1 MAEILSPAGGPEQLF
16 AAVQSGADAVYL
28 GLKRFSARG
37 SAVNFDEQQ
46 LKEAVSFCHQ
56 RGVKV
61 YAAVNTMLF
70 DGELPDCAETL
81 RILCETGVDAA
92 IVQDPAIAELAQSC
106 CPELELHA
114 STQMTLH
121 TAEGCEFARRL
132 GYTRTVLSRE
142 LPADVIKEL
151 CKLQNMEIEIF
162 VHGALCM
169 SVSGQCLMSAVVG
182 GRSANRGICAQPCRL
197 PCSVKKGRQDHAL
210 SLKDMSILRDL
221 PKLAEFGVD
230 SMKIE
235 GRMKRPEYAA
245 LSANCAKKALAG
257 EDYDERLLADVFS
270 RGGFTDGYL
279 KRRTGEYVRD
289 MAIMDAAKAIAF
301 CTVNAGDVSDYIF
314 GKKQGAGALPIVLL
328 PTTCGT
334 GSEGNQIAVLTNP
347 ETKDKKAL
355 YTMQV
360 MPRVSVIDPD
370 VMTTMPKSV
379 LSSVGFDAF
388 THSLEAYTSKKANPI
403 TDAQA
408 LLGMQLLA
416 DDLPKLVSGEGG
428 AAEWEAVSLAAT
440 LGGMVIGAAG
450 VSAAHGME
458 HPASGLK
465 NIVHGR
471 GLAALT
477 PPIVERLAPADPVK
491 FARVSVLLGG
501 SGAEDCAESIRRFL
515 KAIDLSVKLSDLG
528 ITAEDV
534 PWMTENCMKISIGN
548 LKNAPVTFSREEVEQ
563 IYREAL

>member
-1 MAEILSPAGGPEQLF
+1 MDFSYHMPADLRFGRGLADKIGDICKEIGGEKVLVVTGTGSTKRSGLLDRVLDSLKAAGLG
-16 AAVQSGADAVYL
+16 AAVFDKVTQNPLTTTVY
-28 GLKRFSARG
+28 
-37 SAVNFDEQQ
+37 E
-46 LKEAVSFCHQ
+46 
-56 RGVKV
+56 GV
-61 YAAVNTMLF
+61 
-70 DGELPDCAETL
+70 
-81 RILCETGVDAA
+81 
-92 IVQDPAIAELAQSC
+92 ELAK
-106 CPELELHA
+106 
-114 STQMTLH
+114 
-121 TAEGCEFARRL
+121 AEGCGVIL
-132 GYTRTVLSRE
+132 G
-142 LPADVIKEL
+142 
-151 CKLQNMEIEIF
+151 
-162 VHGALCM
+162 
-169 SVSGQCLMSAVVG
+169 VG
-182 GRSANRGICAQPCRL
+182 GGS
-197 PCSVKKGRQDHAL
+197 
-210 SLKDMSILRDL
+210 
-221 PKLAEFGVD
+221 
-230 SMKIE
+230 
-235 GRMKRPEYAA
+235 
-245 LSANCAKKALAG
+245 
-257 EDYDERLLADVFS
+257 
-270 RGGFTDGYL
+270 
-279 KRRTGEYVRD
+279 
-289 MAIMDAAKAIAF
+289 IMDAAKAIAF

-471 GLAALT
+471 GLAALP
-477 PPIVERLAPADPVK
+477 PPIVERLATADPEK

-501 SGAEDCAESIRRFL
+501 SGAEDCADSIRRFL
-515 KAIDLSVKLSDLG
+515 KAIDLSVKLGDLG

>member
-1 MAEILSPAGGPEQLF
+1 MDFSYHMPADLRFGRGLADKIGDICKEIGGEKVLVVTGTGSTKRSGLLDRVLDSLKAAGLG
-16 AAVQSGADAVYL
+16 AAVFDKVMQNPLTTTVY
-28 GLKRFSARG
+28 
-37 SAVNFDEQQ
+37 E
-46 LKEAVSFCHQ
+46 
-56 RGVKV
+56 GV
-61 YAAVNTMLF
+61 
-70 DGELPDCAETL
+70 
-81 RILCETGVDAA
+81 
-92 IVQDPAIAELAQSC
+92 ELAK
-106 CPELELHA
+106 
-114 STQMTLH
+114 
-121 TAEGCEFARRL
+121 AEGCGVIL
-132 GYTRTVLSRE
+132 G
-142 LPADVIKEL
+142 
-151 CKLQNMEIEIF
+151 
-162 VHGALCM
+162 
-169 SVSGQCLMSAVVG
+169 VG
-182 GRSANRGICAQPCRL
+182 GGS
-197 PCSVKKGRQDHAL
+197 
-210 SLKDMSILRDL
+210 
-221 PKLAEFGVD
+221 
-230 SMKIE
+230 
-235 GRMKRPEYAA
+235 
-245 LSANCAKKALAG
+245 
-257 EDYDERLLADVFS
+257 
-270 RGGFTDGYL
+270 
-279 KRRTGEYVRD
+279 
-289 MAIMDAAKAIAF
+289 IMDAAKAIAF

-477 PPIVERLAPADPVK
+477 PPIVERLATADPEK

-501 SGAEDCAESIRRFL
+501 SGAEDCADSIRRFL
-515 KAIDLSVKLSDLG
+515 KAIDLSVKLGDLG

>member
-1 MAEILSPAGGPEQLF
+1 MDFSYHMPADLRFGRGLADKIGDICKEIGGENVLVVTGTGSTKRSGLLDRVLASLKAAGLG
-16 AAVQSGADAVYL
+16 AAVFDKVTQNPLTTTVYEGVEL
-28 GLKRFSARG
+28 AKAEG
-37 SAVNFDEQQ
+37 
-46 LKEAVSFCHQ
+46 
-56 RGVKV
+56 RGV
-61 YAAVNTMLF
+61 
-70 DGELPDCAETL
+70 
-81 RILCETGVDAA
+81 ILG
-92 IVQDPAIAELAQSC
+92 
-106 CPELELHA
+106 
-114 STQMTLH
+114 
-121 TAEGCEFARRL
+121 
-132 GYTRTVLSRE
+132 
-142 LPADVIKEL
+142 
-151 CKLQNMEIEIF
+151 
-162 VHGALCM
+162 
-169 SVSGQCLMSAVVG
+169 VG
-182 GRSANRGICAQPCRL
+182 GGS
-197 PCSVKKGRQDHAL
+197 
-210 SLKDMSILRDL
+210 
-221 PKLAEFGVD
+221 
-230 SMKIE
+230 
-235 GRMKRPEYAA
+235 
-245 LSANCAKKALAG
+245 
-257 EDYDERLLADVFS
+257 
-270 RGGFTDGYL
+270 
-279 KRRTGEYVRD
+279 
-289 MAIMDAAKAIAF
+289 IMDAAKAIAF

-477 PPIVERLAPADPVK
+477 PPIVERLATADPEK

-515 KAIDLSVKLSDLG
+515 KAIDLSVKLGDLG

>member
-1 MAEILSPAGGPEQLF
+1 MDFSYHMPADLRFGRGLADKIGDICKEIGGEKVLVVTGTGSTKRSGLLDRVLVSLKAAGLG
-16 AAVQSGADAVYL
+16 AAVFDKVTQNPLTTTVY
-28 GLKRFSARG
+28 
-37 SAVNFDEQQ
+37 E
-46 LKEAVSFCHQ
+46 
-56 RGVKV
+56 GV
-61 YAAVNTMLF
+61 
-70 DGELPDCAETL
+70 
-81 RILCETGVDAA
+81 
-92 IVQDPAIAELAQSC
+92 ELAK
-106 CPELELHA
+106 
-114 STQMTLH
+114 
-121 TAEGCEFARRL
+121 AEGCGVIL
-132 GYTRTVLSRE
+132 G
-142 LPADVIKEL
+142 
-151 CKLQNMEIEIF
+151 
-162 VHGALCM
+162 
-169 SVSGQCLMSAVVG
+169 VG
-182 GRSANRGICAQPCRL
+182 GGS
-197 PCSVKKGRQDHAL
+197 
-210 SLKDMSILRDL
+210 
-221 PKLAEFGVD
+221 
-230 SMKIE
+230 
-235 GRMKRPEYAA
+235 
-245 LSANCAKKALAG
+245 
-257 EDYDERLLADVFS
+257 
-270 RGGFTDGYL
+270 
-279 KRRTGEYVRD
+279 
-289 MAIMDAAKAIAF
+289 IMDAAKAIAF

-370 VMTTMPKSV
+370 VMTTMPKSA

-477 PPIVERLAPADPVK
+477 PPIVERLATADPEK

-501 SGAEDCAESIRRFL
+501 SGAEDCADSIRRFL
-515 KAIDLSVKLSDLG
+515 KAIDLSVKLGDLG

>member
-1 MAEILSPAGGPEQLF
+1 MDFSYHMPADLRFGRGLADKIGDICKEIGGENVLVVTGTGSTKRSGLLDRVLASLKAAGLG
-16 AAVQSGADAVYL
+16 AAVFDKVTQNPLTTTVY
-28 GLKRFSARG
+28 
-37 SAVNFDEQQ
+37 E
-46 LKEAVSFCHQ
+46 
-56 RGVKV
+56 GV
-61 YAAVNTMLF
+61 
-70 DGELPDCAETL
+70 
-81 RILCETGVDAA
+81 
-92 IVQDPAIAELAQSC
+92 ELAK
-106 CPELELHA
+106 
-114 STQMTLH
+114 
-121 TAEGCEFARRL
+121 AEGCGVIL
-132 GYTRTVLSRE
+132 G
-142 LPADVIKEL
+142 
-151 CKLQNMEIEIF
+151 
-162 VHGALCM
+162 
-169 SVSGQCLMSAVVG
+169 VG
-182 GRSANRGICAQPCRL
+182 GGS
-197 PCSVKKGRQDHAL
+197 
-210 SLKDMSILRDL
+210 
-221 PKLAEFGVD
+221 
-230 SMKIE
+230 
-235 GRMKRPEYAA
+235 
-245 LSANCAKKALAG
+245 
-257 EDYDERLLADVFS
+257 
-270 RGGFTDGYL
+270 
-279 KRRTGEYVRD
+279 
-289 MAIMDAAKAIAF
+289 IMDAAKAIAF

-477 PPIVERLAPADPVK
+477 PPIVERLASAAPEK

-501 SGAEDCAESIRRFL
+501 SGADDCAESIRRFL

>member
-1 MAEILSPAGGPEQLF
+1 MDFSYHMPADLRFGRGLADKIGDICKEISGENVLVVTGTGSTKRSGLLDRVLASLKAAGLG
-16 AAVQSGADAVYL
+16 AAVFDKVTQNPLTTTVY
-28 GLKRFSARG
+28 
-37 SAVNFDEQQ
+37 E
-46 LKEAVSFCHQ
+46 
-56 RGVKV
+56 GV
-61 YAAVNTMLF
+61 
-70 DGELPDCAETL
+70 
-81 RILCETGVDAA
+81 
-92 IVQDPAIAELAQSC
+92 ELAK
-106 CPELELHA
+106 
-114 STQMTLH
+114 
-121 TAEGCEFARRL
+121 AEGCGVIL
-132 GYTRTVLSRE
+132 G
-142 LPADVIKEL
+142 
-151 CKLQNMEIEIF
+151 
-162 VHGALCM
+162 
-169 SVSGQCLMSAVVG
+169 VG
-182 GRSANRGICAQPCRL
+182 GGS
-197 PCSVKKGRQDHAL
+197 
-210 SLKDMSILRDL
+210 
-221 PKLAEFGVD
+221 
-230 SMKIE
+230 
-235 GRMKRPEYAA
+235 
-245 LSANCAKKALAG
+245 
-257 EDYDERLLADVFS
+257 
-270 RGGFTDGYL
+270 
-279 KRRTGEYVRD
+279 
-289 MAIMDAAKAIAF
+289 IMDAAKAIAF

-477 PPIVERLAPADPVK
+477 PPIVERLASADPEK

-515 KAIDLSVKLSDLG
+515 KAIDLSVKLGDLG

>member
-1 MAEILSPAGGPEQLF
+1 MDFSYHMPADLRFGRGLADKIGDICKEISGKNVLVVTGTGSTKRSGLLDRVLASLKAAGLG
-16 AAVQSGADAVYL
+16 AAVFDKVTQNPLTTTVY
-28 GLKRFSARG
+28 
-37 SAVNFDEQQ
+37 E
-46 LKEAVSFCHQ
+46 
-56 RGVKV
+56 GV
-61 YAAVNTMLF
+61 
-70 DGELPDCAETL
+70 
-81 RILCETGVDAA
+81 
-92 IVQDPAIAELAQSC
+92 ELAK
-106 CPELELHA
+106 
-114 STQMTLH
+114 
-121 TAEGCEFARRL
+121 AEGCGVIL
-132 GYTRTVLSRE
+132 G
-142 LPADVIKEL
+142 
-151 CKLQNMEIEIF
+151 
-162 VHGALCM
+162 
-169 SVSGQCLMSAVVG
+169 VG
-182 GRSANRGICAQPCRL
+182 GGS
-197 PCSVKKGRQDHAL
+197 
-210 SLKDMSILRDL
+210 
-221 PKLAEFGVD
+221 
-230 SMKIE
+230 
-235 GRMKRPEYAA
+235 
-245 LSANCAKKALAG
+245 
-257 EDYDERLLADVFS
+257 
-270 RGGFTDGYL
+270 
-279 KRRTGEYVRD
+279 
-289 MAIMDAAKAIAF
+289 IMDAAKAIAF

-477 PPIVERLAPADPVK
+477 PPIVERLAPADPEK

>member
-1 MAEILSPAGGPEQLF
+1 MDFSYHMPADLRFGRGLADKIGDICKEIGGENVLVVTGTGSTKRSGLLDRVLASLKAAGLG
-16 AAVQSGADAVYL
+16 AAVFDKVTQNPLTTTVY
-28 GLKRFSARG
+28 
-37 SAVNFDEQQ
+37 E
-46 LKEAVSFCHQ
+46 
-56 RGVKV
+56 GV
-61 YAAVNTMLF
+61 
-70 DGELPDCAETL
+70 
-81 RILCETGVDAA
+81 
-92 IVQDPAIAELAQSC
+92 ELAK
-106 CPELELHA
+106 
-114 STQMTLH
+114 
-121 TAEGCEFARRL
+121 AEGCGVIL
-132 GYTRTVLSRE
+132 G
-142 LPADVIKEL
+142 
-151 CKLQNMEIEIF
+151 
-162 VHGALCM
+162 
-169 SVSGQCLMSAVVG
+169 VG
-182 GRSANRGICAQPCRL
+182 GGS
-197 PCSVKKGRQDHAL
+197 
-210 SLKDMSILRDL
+210 
-221 PKLAEFGVD
+221 
-230 SMKIE
+230 
-235 GRMKRPEYAA
+235 
-245 LSANCAKKALAG
+245 
-257 EDYDERLLADVFS
+257 
-270 RGGFTDGYL
+270 
-279 KRRTGEYVRD
+279 
-289 MAIMDAAKAIAF
+289 IMDAAKAIAF

-477 PPIVERLAPADPVK
+477 PPIVERLASADPEK

-501 SGAEDCAESIRRFL
+501 SGADDCAESIRRFL
-515 KAIDLSVKLSDLG
+515 KAIDLSVKLGDLG

>member
-1 MAEILSPAGGPEQLF
+1 MPADLRFGRGLADKIGDICKEISGENVLVVTGTGSTKRSGLLDRVLASLKAAGLG
-16 AAVQSGADAVYL
+16 AAVFDKVTQNPLTTTVY
-28 GLKRFSARG
+28 
-37 SAVNFDEQQ
+37 E
-46 LKEAVSFCHQ
+46 
-56 RGVKV
+56 GV
-61 YAAVNTMLF
+61 
-70 DGELPDCAETL
+70 
-81 RILCETGVDAA
+81 
-92 IVQDPAIAELAQSC
+92 ELAK
-106 CPELELHA
+106 
-114 STQMTLH
+114 
-121 TAEGCEFARRL
+121 AEGCCVIL
-132 GYTRTVLSRE
+132 G
-142 LPADVIKEL
+142 
-151 CKLQNMEIEIF
+151 
-162 VHGALCM
+162 
-169 SVSGQCLMSAVVG
+169 VG
-182 GRSANRGICAQPCRL
+182 GGS
-197 PCSVKKGRQDHAL
+197 
-210 SLKDMSILRDL
+210 
-221 PKLAEFGVD
+221 
-230 SMKIE
+230 
-235 GRMKRPEYAA
+235 
-245 LSANCAKKALAG
+245 
-257 EDYDERLLADVFS
+257 
-270 RGGFTDGYL
+270 
-279 KRRTGEYVRD
+279 
-289 MAIMDAAKAIAF
+289 IMDAAKAIAF

-477 PPIVERLAPADPVK
+477 PPIVERLASADPEK

-501 SGAEDCAESIRRFL
+501 SGADDCAESIRRFL

>member
-1 MAEILSPAGGPEQLF
+1 MDFSYHMPADLRFGRGLANKIGDICKEIGGEKVLVVTGTGSTKRSGLLDRVLDSLKAAGLG
-16 AAVQSGADAVYL
+16 AAVFDKVTQNPLTTTVY
-28 GLKRFSARG
+28 
-37 SAVNFDEQQ
+37 E
-46 LKEAVSFCHQ
+46 
-56 RGVKV
+56 GV
-61 YAAVNTMLF
+61 
-70 DGELPDCAETL
+70 
-81 RILCETGVDAA
+81 
-92 IVQDPAIAELAQSC
+92 ELAK
-106 CPELELHA
+106 
-114 STQMTLH
+114 
-121 TAEGCEFARRL
+121 AEGCGVIL
-132 GYTRTVLSRE
+132 G
-142 LPADVIKEL
+142 
-151 CKLQNMEIEIF
+151 
-162 VHGALCM
+162 
-169 SVSGQCLMSAVVG
+169 VG
-182 GRSANRGICAQPCRL
+182 GGS
-197 PCSVKKGRQDHAL
+197 
-210 SLKDMSILRDL
+210 
-221 PKLAEFGVD
+221 
-230 SMKIE
+230 
-235 GRMKRPEYAA
+235 
-245 LSANCAKKALAG
+245 
-257 EDYDERLLADVFS
+257 
-270 RGGFTDGYL
+270 
-279 KRRTGEYVRD
+279 
-289 MAIMDAAKAIAF
+289 IMDAAKAIAF

-477 PPIVERLAPADPVK
+477 PPIVERLATADPEK

-515 KAIDLSVKLSDLG
+515 KAIDLSVKLGDLG

>member
-1 MAEILSPAGGPEQLF
+1 MDFSYHMPADLRFGRGLADRIGDICKEISGENVLVVTGTGSTKRSGLLDRVLASLKAAGLG
-16 AAVQSGADAVYL
+16 AAVFDKVTQNPLTTTVY
-28 GLKRFSARG
+28 
-37 SAVNFDEQQ
+37 E
-46 LKEAVSFCHQ
+46 
-56 RGVKV
+56 GV
-61 YAAVNTMLF
+61 
-70 DGELPDCAETL
+70 
-81 RILCETGVDAA
+81 
-92 IVQDPAIAELAQSC
+92 ELAK
-106 CPELELHA
+106 
-114 STQMTLH
+114 
-121 TAEGCEFARRL
+121 AEGCGVIL
-132 GYTRTVLSRE
+132 G
-142 LPADVIKEL
+142 
-151 CKLQNMEIEIF
+151 
-162 VHGALCM
+162 
-169 SVSGQCLMSAVVG
+169 VG
-182 GRSANRGICAQPCRL
+182 GGS
-197 PCSVKKGRQDHAL
+197 
-210 SLKDMSILRDL
+210 
-221 PKLAEFGVD
+221 
-230 SMKIE
+230 
-235 GRMKRPEYAA
+235 
-245 LSANCAKKALAG
+245 
-257 EDYDERLLADVFS
+257 
-270 RGGFTDGYL
+270 
-279 KRRTGEYVRD
+279 
-289 MAIMDAAKAIAF
+289 IMDAAKAIAF

-477 PPIVERLAPADPVK
+477 PPIVERLASADPEK

>member
-1 MAEILSPAGGPEQLF
+1 MDFSYHMPADLRFGRGLADKIGDICKEIGGEKVLVVTGTGSTKRSGLLDRVLDSLKAAGLG
-16 AAVQSGADAVYL
+16 AAVFDKVTQNPLTTTVY
-28 GLKRFSARG
+28 
-37 SAVNFDEQQ
+37 E
-46 LKEAVSFCHQ
+46 
-56 RGVKV
+56 GV
-61 YAAVNTMLF
+61 
-70 DGELPDCAETL
+70 
-81 RILCETGVDAA
+81 
-92 IVQDPAIAELAQSC
+92 ELAK
-106 CPELELHA
+106 
-114 STQMTLH
+114 
-121 TAEGCEFARRL
+121 AEGCGVIL
-132 GYTRTVLSRE
+132 G
-142 LPADVIKEL
+142 
-151 CKLQNMEIEIF
+151 
-162 VHGALCM
+162 
-169 SVSGQCLMSAVVG
+169 VG
-182 GRSANRGICAQPCRL
+182 GGS
-197 PCSVKKGRQDHAL
+197 
-210 SLKDMSILRDL
+210 
-221 PKLAEFGVD
+221 
-230 SMKIE
+230 
-235 GRMKRPEYAA
+235 
-245 LSANCAKKALAG
+245 
-257 EDYDERLLADVFS
+257 
-270 RGGFTDGYL
+270 
-279 KRRTGEYVRD
+279 
-289 MAIMDAAKAIAF
+289 IMDAAKAIAF

-458 HPASGLK
+458 HLASGLK

-477 PPIVERLAPADPVK
+477 PPIVERLATADPEK

-501 SGAEDCAESIRRFL
+501 SGAEDCADSIRRFL
-515 KAIDLSVKLSDLG
+515 KAIDLSVKLGDLG

>member
-1 MAEILSPAGGPEQLF
+1 MDFSYHMPADLRFGRGLADKIGDICKEISGENVLVVTGTGSTKRSGLLDRVLASLKAAGLG
-16 AAVQSGADAVYL
+16 AAVFDKVTQNPLTTTVY
-28 GLKRFSARG
+28 
-37 SAVNFDEQQ
+37 E
-46 LKEAVSFCHQ
+46 
-56 RGVKV
+56 GV
-61 YAAVNTMLF
+61 
-70 DGELPDCAETL
+70 
-81 RILCETGVDAA
+81 
-92 IVQDPAIAELAQSC
+92 ELAK
-106 CPELELHA
+106 
-114 STQMTLH
+114 
-121 TAEGCEFARRL
+121 AEGCGVIL
-132 GYTRTVLSRE
+132 G
-142 LPADVIKEL
+142 
-151 CKLQNMEIEIF
+151 
-162 VHGALCM
+162 
-169 SVSGQCLMSAVVG
+169 VG
-182 GRSANRGICAQPCRL
+182 GGS
-197 PCSVKKGRQDHAL
+197 
-210 SLKDMSILRDL
+210 
-221 PKLAEFGVD
+221 
-230 SMKIE
+230 
-235 GRMKRPEYAA
+235 
-245 LSANCAKKALAG
+245 
-257 EDYDERLLADVFS
+257 
-270 RGGFTDGYL
+270 
-279 KRRTGEYVRD
+279 
-289 MAIMDAAKAIAF
+289 IMDAAKAIAF

-416 DDLPKLVSGEGG
+416 DDLPKLVSDEGG

-477 PPIVERLAPADPVK
+477 PPIVERLASADPEK

-515 KAIDLSVKLSDLG
+515 KAIDLSVKLGDLG

>member
-1 MAEILSPAGGPEQLF
+1 MDFSYHMPADLRFGRGLADKIGDICKEIGGEKVLVVTGTGSTKRSGLLDRVLVSLKAAGLG
-16 AAVQSGADAVYL
+16 AAVFDKVTQNPLTTTVY
-28 GLKRFSARG
+28 
-37 SAVNFDEQQ
+37 E
-46 LKEAVSFCHQ
+46 
-56 RGVKV
+56 GV
-61 YAAVNTMLF
+61 
-70 DGELPDCAETL
+70 
-81 RILCETGVDAA
+81 
-92 IVQDPAIAELAQSC
+92 ELAK
-106 CPELELHA
+106 
-114 STQMTLH
+114 
-121 TAEGCEFARRL
+121 AEGCGVIL
-132 GYTRTVLSRE
+132 G
-142 LPADVIKEL
+142 
-151 CKLQNMEIEIF
+151 
-162 VHGALCM
+162 
-169 SVSGQCLMSAVVG
+169 VG
-182 GRSANRGICAQPCRL
+182 GGS
-197 PCSVKKGRQDHAL
+197 
-210 SLKDMSILRDL
+210 
-221 PKLAEFGVD
+221 
-230 SMKIE
+230 
-235 GRMKRPEYAA
+235 
-245 LSANCAKKALAG
+245 
-257 EDYDERLLADVFS
+257 
-270 RGGFTDGYL
+270 
-279 KRRTGEYVRD
+279 
-289 MAIMDAAKAIAF
+289 IMDAAKAIAF

-477 PPIVERLAPADPVK
+477 PPIVEQLATADPEK

-501 SGAEDCAESIRRFL
+501 SGAEDCADSIRRFL
-515 KAIDLSVKLSDLG
+515 KAIDLSVKLGDLG

-548 LKNAPVTFSREEVEQ
+548 LKNAPMTFSREEVEQ

>member
-1 MAEILSPAGGPEQLF
+1 MDFSYHMPADLRFGRGLADKIGDICKEISGENVLVVTGTGSTKRSGLLDRVLASLKAAGLG
-16 AAVQSGADAVYL
+16 AAVFDKVTQNPLTTTVY
-28 GLKRFSARG
+28 
-37 SAVNFDEQQ
+37 E
-46 LKEAVSFCHQ
+46 
-56 RGVKV
+56 GV
-61 YAAVNTMLF
+61 
-70 DGELPDCAETL
+70 
-81 RILCETGVDAA
+81 
-92 IVQDPAIAELAQSC
+92 ELAK
-106 CPELELHA
+106 
-114 STQMTLH
+114 
-121 TAEGCEFARRL
+121 AEGCGVIL
-132 GYTRTVLSRE
+132 G
-142 LPADVIKEL
+142 
-151 CKLQNMEIEIF
+151 
-162 VHGALCM
+162 
-169 SVSGQCLMSAVVG
+169 VG
-182 GRSANRGICAQPCRL
+182 GGS
-197 PCSVKKGRQDHAL
+197 
-210 SLKDMSILRDL
+210 
-221 PKLAEFGVD
+221 
-230 SMKIE
+230 
-235 GRMKRPEYAA
+235 
-245 LSANCAKKALAG
+245 
-257 EDYDERLLADVFS
+257 
-270 RGGFTDGYL
+270 
-279 KRRTGEYVRD
+279 
-289 MAIMDAAKAIAF
+289 IMDAAKAIAF

-477 PPIVERLAPADPVK
+477 PPIVERLASADPEK

-501 SGAEDCAESIRRFL
+501 SGADDCAESIRRFL
-515 KAIDLSVKLSDLG
+515 KAIDLSVKLGDLG

>member
-1 MAEILSPAGGPEQLF
+1 MDFSYHMPADLRFGRGLADKIGDICKEIGGGNVLVVTGTGSTKRSGLLDRVLASLKAAGLG
-16 AAVQSGADAVYL
+16 AAVFDKVTQNPLTTTVY
-28 GLKRFSARG
+28 
-37 SAVNFDEQQ
+37 E
-46 LKEAVSFCHQ
+46 
-56 RGVKV
+56 GV
-61 YAAVNTMLF
+61 
-70 DGELPDCAETL
+70 
-81 RILCETGVDAA
+81 
-92 IVQDPAIAELAQSC
+92 ELAK
-106 CPELELHA
+106 A
-114 STQMTLH
+114 D
-121 TAEGCEFARRL
+121 GCGVIL
-132 GYTRTVLSRE
+132 G
-142 LPADVIKEL
+142 
-151 CKLQNMEIEIF
+151 
-162 VHGALCM
+162 
-169 SVSGQCLMSAVVG
+169 VG
-182 GRSANRGICAQPCRL
+182 GGS
-197 PCSVKKGRQDHAL
+197 
-210 SLKDMSILRDL
+210 
-221 PKLAEFGVD
+221 
-230 SMKIE
+230 
-235 GRMKRPEYAA
+235 
-245 LSANCAKKALAG
+245 
-257 EDYDERLLADVFS
+257 
-270 RGGFTDGYL
+270 
-279 KRRTGEYVRD
+279 
-289 MAIMDAAKAIAF
+289 IMDAAKAIAF

-477 PPIVERLAPADPVK
+477 PPIVERLATADPEK

-501 SGAEDCAESIRRFL
+501 SGAEDCADSIRRFL
-515 KAIDLSVKLSDLG
+515 KAIDLSVKLGDLG

>member
-1 MAEILSPAGGPEQLF
+1 MDFSYHMPADLRFGRGLADKIGDICKEIGGEKVLVVTGTGSTKRSGLLDRVLVSLKAAGLG
-16 AAVQSGADAVYL
+16 AAVFDKVTQNPLTTTVY
-28 GLKRFSARG
+28 
-37 SAVNFDEQQ
+37 E
-46 LKEAVSFCHQ
+46 
-56 RGVKV
+56 GV
-61 YAAVNTMLF
+61 
-70 DGELPDCAETL
+70 
-81 RILCETGVDAA
+81 
-92 IVQDPAIAELAQSC
+92 ELAK
-106 CPELELHA
+106 
-114 STQMTLH
+114 
-121 TAEGCEFARRL
+121 AEGCGVIL
-132 GYTRTVLSRE
+132 G
-142 LPADVIKEL
+142 
-151 CKLQNMEIEIF
+151 
-162 VHGALCM
+162 
-169 SVSGQCLMSAVVG
+169 VG
-182 GRSANRGICAQPCRL
+182 GGS
-197 PCSVKKGRQDHAL
+197 
-210 SLKDMSILRDL
+210 
-221 PKLAEFGVD
+221 
-230 SMKIE
+230 
-235 GRMKRPEYAA
+235 
-245 LSANCAKKALAG
+245 
-257 EDYDERLLADVFS
+257 
-270 RGGFTDGYL
+270 
-279 KRRTGEYVRD
+279 
-289 MAIMDAAKAIAF
+289 IMDAAKAIAF

-477 PPIVERLAPADPVK
+477 PPIVERLATADPEK

-501 SGAEDCAESIRRFL
+501 SGAEDCADSIRRFL
-515 KAIDLSVKLSDLG
+515 KAIDLSVKLGDLG

>member
-1 MAEILSPAGGPEQLF
+1 MDFSYHMPADLRFGRGLADKIGDICKEIGGENVLVVTGTGSTKRSGLLDRVLASLKAAGLG
-16 AAVQSGADAVYL
+16 AAAFDKVTQNPLTTTVY
-28 GLKRFSARG
+28 
-37 SAVNFDEQQ
+37 E
-46 LKEAVSFCHQ
+46 
-56 RGVKV
+56 GV
-61 YAAVNTMLF
+61 
-70 DGELPDCAETL
+70 
-81 RILCETGVDAA
+81 
-92 IVQDPAIAELAQSC
+92 ELAK
-106 CPELELHA
+106 
-114 STQMTLH
+114 
-121 TAEGCEFARRL
+121 AEGCGVIL
-132 GYTRTVLSRE
+132 G
-142 LPADVIKEL
+142 
-151 CKLQNMEIEIF
+151 
-162 VHGALCM
+162 
-169 SVSGQCLMSAVVG
+169 VG
-182 GRSANRGICAQPCRL
+182 GGS
-197 PCSVKKGRQDHAL
+197 
-210 SLKDMSILRDL
+210 
-221 PKLAEFGVD
+221 
-230 SMKIE
+230 
-235 GRMKRPEYAA
+235 
-245 LSANCAKKALAG
+245 
-257 EDYDERLLADVFS
+257 
-270 RGGFTDGYL
+270 
-279 KRRTGEYVRD
+279 
-289 MAIMDAAKAIAF
+289 IMDAAKAIAF

-477 PPIVERLAPADPVK
+477 PPIVERLASADPEK

-501 SGAEDCAESIRRFL
+501 SGADDCAESIRRFL

>member
-1 MAEILSPAGGPEQLF
+1 MDFSYHMPADLRFGRGLADKIGDICKEIGGEKVLVVTGTGSTKRSGLLDRVLDSLKAAGLG
-16 AAVQSGADAVYL
+16 AAVFDKVTQNPLTTTVY
-28 GLKRFSARG
+28 
-37 SAVNFDEQQ
+37 E
-46 LKEAVSFCHQ
+46 
-56 RGVKV
+56 GV
-61 YAAVNTMLF
+61 
-70 DGELPDCAETL
+70 
-81 RILCETGVDAA
+81 
-92 IVQDPAIAELAQSC
+92 ELAK
-106 CPELELHA
+106 
-114 STQMTLH
+114 
-121 TAEGCEFARRL
+121 AEGCGVIL
-132 GYTRTVLSRE
+132 G
-142 LPADVIKEL
+142 
-151 CKLQNMEIEIF
+151 
-162 VHGALCM
+162 
-169 SVSGQCLMSAVVG
+169 VG
-182 GRSANRGICAQPCRL
+182 GGS
-197 PCSVKKGRQDHAL
+197 
-210 SLKDMSILRDL
+210 
-221 PKLAEFGVD
+221 
-230 SMKIE
+230 
-235 GRMKRPEYAA
+235 
-245 LSANCAKKALAG
+245 
-257 EDYDERLLADVFS
+257 
-270 RGGFTDGYL
+270 
-279 KRRTGEYVRD
+279 
-289 MAIMDAAKAIAF
+289 IMDAAKAIAF

-408 LLGMQLLA
+408 LVGMQLLA

-477 PPIVERLAPADPVK
+477 PPIVERLATADPEK

-515 KAIDLSVKLSDLG
+515 KAIDLSVKLGDLG

>member
-1 MAEILSPAGGPEQLF
+1 MDFSYHMPADLRFGRGLADKIGDICKEISGENVLVVTGTGSTKRSGLLDRVLASLKAAELG
-16 AAVQSGADAVYL
+16 AAVFDKVTQNPLTTTVY
-28 GLKRFSARG
+28 
-37 SAVNFDEQQ
+37 E
-46 LKEAVSFCHQ
+46 
-56 RGVKV
+56 GV
-61 YAAVNTMLF
+61 
-70 DGELPDCAETL
+70 
-81 RILCETGVDAA
+81 
-92 IVQDPAIAELAQSC
+92 ELAK
-106 CPELELHA
+106 
-114 STQMTLH
+114 
-121 TAEGCEFARRL
+121 AEGCGVIL
-132 GYTRTVLSRE
+132 G
-142 LPADVIKEL
+142 
-151 CKLQNMEIEIF
+151 
-162 VHGALCM
+162 
-169 SVSGQCLMSAVVG
+169 VG
-182 GRSANRGICAQPCRL
+182 GGS
-197 PCSVKKGRQDHAL
+197 
-210 SLKDMSILRDL
+210 
-221 PKLAEFGVD
+221 
-230 SMKIE
+230 
-235 GRMKRPEYAA
+235 
-245 LSANCAKKALAG
+245 
-257 EDYDERLLADVFS
+257 
-270 RGGFTDGYL
+270 
-279 KRRTGEYVRD
+279 
-289 MAIMDAAKAIAF
+289 IMDAAKAIAF

-477 PPIVERLAPADPVK
+477 PPIVERLAPADPEK

>member
-1 MAEILSPAGGPEQLF
+1 MDFSYHMPADLRFGRGLADKIGDICKEIGGEKVLVVTGTGSTKRSGLLDRVLVSLKAAGLG
-16 AAVQSGADAVYL
+16 AAVFDKVTQNPLTTTVY
-28 GLKRFSARG
+28 
-37 SAVNFDEQQ
+37 E
-46 LKEAVSFCHQ
+46 
-56 RGVKV
+56 GV
-61 YAAVNTMLF
+61 
-70 DGELPDCAETL
+70 
-81 RILCETGVDAA
+81 
-92 IVQDPAIAELAQSC
+92 ELAK
-106 CPELELHA
+106 
-114 STQMTLH
+114 
-121 TAEGCEFARRL
+121 AEGCGVIL
-132 GYTRTVLSRE
+132 G
-142 LPADVIKEL
+142 
-151 CKLQNMEIEIF
+151 
-162 VHGALCM
+162 
-169 SVSGQCLMSAVVG
+169 VG
-182 GRSANRGICAQPCRL
+182 GGS
-197 PCSVKKGRQDHAL
+197 
-210 SLKDMSILRDL
+210 
-221 PKLAEFGVD
+221 
-230 SMKIE
+230 
-235 GRMKRPEYAA
+235 
-245 LSANCAKKALAG
+245 
-257 EDYDERLLADVFS
+257 
-270 RGGFTDGYL
+270 
-279 KRRTGEYVRD
+279 
-289 MAIMDAAKAIAF
+289 IMDAAKAIAF

-428 AAEWEAVSLAAT
+428 AAEWESVSLAAT

-477 PPIVERLAPADPVK
+477 PPIVERLATADPEK

-515 KAIDLSVKLSDLG
+515 KAIDLSVKLGDLG

>member
-1 MAEILSPAGGPEQLF
+1 MDFSYHMPADLRFGRGLADKIGDICKEIGGENVLVVTGTGSTKRSGLLDRVLASLKAAGLG
-16 AAVQSGADAVYL
+16 AAVFDKVTQNPLTTTVY
-28 GLKRFSARG
+28 
-37 SAVNFDEQQ
+37 E
-46 LKEAVSFCHQ
+46 
-56 RGVKV
+56 GV
-61 YAAVNTMLF
+61 
-70 DGELPDCAETL
+70 
-81 RILCETGVDAA
+81 
-92 IVQDPAIAELAQSC
+92 ELAK
-106 CPELELHA
+106 
-114 STQMTLH
+114 
-121 TAEGCEFARRL
+121 AEGCGVIL
-132 GYTRTVLSRE
+132 G
-142 LPADVIKEL
+142 
-151 CKLQNMEIEIF
+151 
-162 VHGALCM
+162 
-169 SVSGQCLMSAVVG
+169 VG
-182 GRSANRGICAQPCRL
+182 GGS
-197 PCSVKKGRQDHAL
+197 
-210 SLKDMSILRDL
+210 
-221 PKLAEFGVD
+221 
-230 SMKIE
+230 
-235 GRMKRPEYAA
+235 
-245 LSANCAKKALAG
+245 
-257 EDYDERLLADVFS
+257 
-270 RGGFTDGYL
+270 
-279 KRRTGEYVRD
+279 
-289 MAIMDAAKAIAF
+289 IMDAAKAIAF

-388 THSLEAYTSKKANPI
+388 THSLEAYTSKKANHI

-477 PPIVERLAPADPVK
+477 PPIVERLASADPEK

-501 SGAEDCAESIRRFL
+501 SGADDCAESIRRFL

>member
-1 MAEILSPAGGPEQLF
+1 MDFSYHMPADLRFGRGLADKIGDICKEIGGENVLVVTGTGSTKRSGLLDRVLASLKAAGLG
-16 AAVQSGADAVYL
+16 AAVFDKVTQNPLTTTVY
-28 GLKRFSARG
+28 
-37 SAVNFDEQQ
+37 E
-46 LKEAVSFCHQ
+46 
-56 RGVKV
+56 GV
-61 YAAVNTMLF
+61 
-70 DGELPDCAETL
+70 
-81 RILCETGVDAA
+81 
-92 IVQDPAIAELAQSC
+92 ELAK
-106 CPELELHA
+106 
-114 STQMTLH
+114 
-121 TAEGCEFARRL
+121 AEGCGVIL
-132 GYTRTVLSRE
+132 G
-142 LPADVIKEL
+142 
-151 CKLQNMEIEIF
+151 
-162 VHGALCM
+162 
-169 SVSGQCLMSAVVG
+169 VG
-182 GRSANRGICAQPCRL
+182 GGS
-197 PCSVKKGRQDHAL
+197 
-210 SLKDMSILRDL
+210 
-221 PKLAEFGVD
+221 
-230 SMKIE
+230 
-235 GRMKRPEYAA
+235 
-245 LSANCAKKALAG
+245 
-257 EDYDERLLADVFS
+257 
-270 RGGFTDGYL
+270 
-279 KRRTGEYVRD
+279 
-289 MAIMDAAKAIAF
+289 IMDAAKAIAF

-477 PPIVERLAPADPVK
+477 PPIVERLAPADPEK

-501 SGAEDCAESIRRFL
+501 SGADDCAESIRRFL
-515 KAIDLSVKLSDLG
+515 KAIDLSVKLGDLG

>member
-1 MAEILSPAGGPEQLF
+1 MDFSYHMPADLRFGRGLADKIGDICKEIGGENVLVVTGTGSTKRSGLLDRVLASLKAAGLG
-16 AAVQSGADAVYL
+16 AAVFDKVTQNPLTTTVY
-28 GLKRFSARG
+28 
-37 SAVNFDEQQ
+37 E
-46 LKEAVSFCHQ
+46 
-56 RGVKV
+56 GV
-61 YAAVNTMLF
+61 
-70 DGELPDCAETL
+70 
-81 RILCETGVDAA
+81 
-92 IVQDPAIAELAQSC
+92 ELAK
-106 CPELELHA
+106 
-114 STQMTLH
+114 
-121 TAEGCEFARRL
+121 AEGCGVIL
-132 GYTRTVLSRE
+132 G
-142 LPADVIKEL
+142 
-151 CKLQNMEIEIF
+151 
-162 VHGALCM
+162 
-169 SVSGQCLMSAVVG
+169 VG
-182 GRSANRGICAQPCRL
+182 GGS
-197 PCSVKKGRQDHAL
+197 
-210 SLKDMSILRDL
+210 
-221 PKLAEFGVD
+221 
-230 SMKIE
+230 
-235 GRMKRPEYAA
+235 
-245 LSANCAKKALAG
+245 
-257 EDYDERLLADVFS
+257 
-270 RGGFTDGYL
+270 
-279 KRRTGEYVRD
+279 
-289 MAIMDAAKAIAF
+289 IMDAAKAIAF

-477 PPIVERLAPADPVK
+477 PPIVERLASAAPEK

>member
-1 MAEILSPAGGPEQLF
+1 MDFSYHMPADLRFGRGLADKIGDICKEIGGEKVLVVTGTGSTKRSGLLDRVLVSLKAAGLG
-16 AAVQSGADAVYL
+16 AAVFDKVTQNPLTTTVY
-28 GLKRFSARG
+28 
-37 SAVNFDEQQ
+37 E
-46 LKEAVSFCHQ
+46 
-56 RGVKV
+56 GV
-61 YAAVNTMLF
+61 
-70 DGELPDCAETL
+70 
-81 RILCETGVDAA
+81 
-92 IVQDPAIAELAQSC
+92 ELAK
-106 CPELELHA
+106 
-114 STQMTLH
+114 
-121 TAEGCEFARRL
+121 AEGCGVIL
-132 GYTRTVLSRE
+132 G
-142 LPADVIKEL
+142 
-151 CKLQNMEIEIF
+151 
-162 VHGALCM
+162 
-169 SVSGQCLMSAVVG
+169 VG
-182 GRSANRGICAQPCRL
+182 GGS
-197 PCSVKKGRQDHAL
+197 
-210 SLKDMSILRDL
+210 
-221 PKLAEFGVD
+221 
-230 SMKIE
+230 
-235 GRMKRPEYAA
+235 
-245 LSANCAKKALAG
+245 
-257 EDYDERLLADVFS
+257 
-270 RGGFTDGYL
+270 
-279 KRRTGEYVRD
+279 
-289 MAIMDAAKAIAF
+289 IMDAAKAIAF

-477 PPIVERLAPADPVK
+477 PPIVERLATADPEK

-501 SGAEDCAESIRRFL
+501 SGAEDCADSIRRFL
-515 KAIDLSVKLSDLG
+515 KAIDLSVKLGNLG

>member
-1 MAEILSPAGGPEQLF
+1 MDFSYHMPADLRFGRGLADKIGDICKEIGGEKVLVVTGTGSTKRSGLLDRVLVSLKAAGLS
-16 AAVQSGADAVYL
+16 AAVFDKVTQNPLTTTVY
-28 GLKRFSARG
+28 
-37 SAVNFDEQQ
+37 E
-46 LKEAVSFCHQ
+46 
-56 RGVKV
+56 GV
-61 YAAVNTMLF
+61 
-70 DGELPDCAETL
+70 
-81 RILCETGVDAA
+81 
-92 IVQDPAIAELAQSC
+92 ELAK
-106 CPELELHA
+106 
-114 STQMTLH
+114 
-121 TAEGCEFARRL
+121 AEGCGVIL
-132 GYTRTVLSRE
+132 G
-142 LPADVIKEL
+142 
-151 CKLQNMEIEIF
+151 
-162 VHGALCM
+162 
-169 SVSGQCLMSAVVG
+169 VG
-182 GRSANRGICAQPCRL
+182 GGS
-197 PCSVKKGRQDHAL
+197 
-210 SLKDMSILRDL
+210 
-221 PKLAEFGVD
+221 
-230 SMKIE
+230 
-235 GRMKRPEYAA
+235 
-245 LSANCAKKALAG
+245 
-257 EDYDERLLADVFS
+257 
-270 RGGFTDGYL
+270 
-279 KRRTGEYVRD
+279 
-289 MAIMDAAKAIAF
+289 IMDAAKAIAF

-477 PPIVERLAPADPVK
+477 PPIVERLATADPEK

-501 SGAEDCAESIRRFL
+501 SGAEDCADSIRRFL
-515 KAIDLSVKLSDLG
+515 KAIDLSVKLGDLG

>member
-1 MAEILSPAGGPEQLF
+1 MDFSYHMPADLRFGRGLADKIGDICKEIGGGNVLVVTGTGSTKRSGLLDRVLASLKAAGLG
-16 AAVQSGADAVYL
+16 AAVFDKVTQNPLTTTVY
-28 GLKRFSARG
+28 
-37 SAVNFDEQQ
+37 E
-46 LKEAVSFCHQ
+46 
-56 RGVKV
+56 GV
-61 YAAVNTMLF
+61 
-70 DGELPDCAETL
+70 
-81 RILCETGVDAA
+81 
-92 IVQDPAIAELAQSC
+92 ELAK
-106 CPELELHA
+106 
-114 STQMTLH
+114 
-121 TAEGCEFARRL
+121 AEGCGVIL
-132 GYTRTVLSRE
+132 G
-142 LPADVIKEL
+142 
-151 CKLQNMEIEIF
+151 
-162 VHGALCM
+162 
-169 SVSGQCLMSAVVG
+169 VG
-182 GRSANRGICAQPCRL
+182 GGS
-197 PCSVKKGRQDHAL
+197 
-210 SLKDMSILRDL
+210 
-221 PKLAEFGVD
+221 
-230 SMKIE
+230 
-235 GRMKRPEYAA
+235 
-245 LSANCAKKALAG
+245 
-257 EDYDERLLADVFS
+257 
-270 RGGFTDGYL
+270 
-279 KRRTGEYVRD
+279 
-289 MAIMDAAKAIAF
+289 IMDAAKAIAF

-314 GKKQGAGALPIVLL
+314 GKKQGAGALPIVLV

-477 PPIVERLAPADPVK
+477 PPIVERLASADPEK